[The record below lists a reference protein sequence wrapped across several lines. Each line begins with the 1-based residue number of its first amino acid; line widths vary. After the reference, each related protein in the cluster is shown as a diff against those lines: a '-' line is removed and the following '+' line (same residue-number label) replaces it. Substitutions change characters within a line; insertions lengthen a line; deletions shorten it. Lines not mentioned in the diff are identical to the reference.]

1 MIQNTTG
8 TGGFLLEIRACLCV
22 ITSHLYT

>member
-1 MIQNTTG
+1 MFLIPV
-8 TGGFLLEIRACLCV
+8 GGFPREIRACLCI